1 VSGPTSLGVLTEDEL
16 AAIRKQVGLGP
27 GHYGF
32 NVDQVGRLLSALDRE
47 VRARVEISAALVEKV
62 EEISRLRGDVER
74 AAERAGGWM
83 VRVEKQGLQLRAKDE
98 EIERLG
104 ALADEAERRADGYG
118 AACAESEAR
127 VRALQIELA
136 PHVVD
141 RVSDDDGGESW
152 ACSLCTSR
160 WPVENGTEGHE
171 VGCLLGG
178 GQ

>member
-1 VSGPTSLGVLTEDEL
+1 MTSNQKAADFDTGYARAIRDTEDERDDL
-16 AAIRKQVGLGP
+16 
-27 GHYGF
+27 
-32 NVDQVGRLLSALDRE
+32 
-47 VRARVEISAALVEKV
+47 RARLEDAEK
-62 EEISRLRGDVER
+62 
-74 AAERAGGWM
+74 
-83 VRVEKQGLQLRAKDE
+83 
-98 EIERLG
+98 
-104 ALADEAERRADGYG
+104 RADGYG
-118 AACAESEAR
+118 AMCAESEAR

-152 ACSLCTSR
+152 ECSLCTSR